1 MKVLEVDKPG
11 WMVRGGR
18 AQLFAIVQSG
28 IVQLKPAALIVPLG

>member
-1 MKVLEVDKPG
+1 MKVLEVGKPD

-28 IVQLKPAALIVPLG
+28 IVQLKLAALIDPLG